1 MAVKYDEVVDV
12 ALGRFQVYLS
22 ESHNRPRRLD
32 DSAAAGAR
40 GELFAKARERL
51 SERPGRERFRE
62 AHAYGIVVLGKC
74 LKARL
79 EGIYLATVDLT
90 YQDMPLLLR

>member
-1 MAVKYDEVVDV
+1 MAVKYVELVDV
-12 ALGRFQVYLS
+12 ALGRFQVYLA
-22 ESHNRPRRLD
+22 ESHNRLRRLD

-51 SERPGRERFRE
+51 SERPGRECSRE
-62 AHAYGIVVLGKC
+62 VHAYGIVVLGTC
-74 LKARL
+74 LEARL
-79 EGIYLATVDLT
+79 EGIYLAAVDLA